1 MAKGPQGRQGSPKD
15 SEVKKLRKK
24 QFDTYMAE
32 KDAQSDKAERLQK
45 TYEGAS
51 PKIKSKLEKQFKG
64 VFNPQEMLSSSRRD
78 ATKTFMSKGGR
89 VNLRGGG
96 CAKRGVKKNAY
107 GKNS

>member
-1 MAKGPQGRQGSPKD
+1 MRKGPQGKLGPSKD
-15 SEVKKLRKK
+15 PEVKKLRKK

-32 KDAQSDKAERLQK
+32 KDAQFDKAKRLQK
-45 TYEGAS
+45 TYKGAS
-51 PKIKSKLEKQFKG
+51 PKIKAELDEKLKG
-64 VFNPQEMLSSSRRD
+64 VFNPEEMVASSRRD
-78 ATKTFMSKGGR
+78 AAKTFKTGGR

>member
-1 MAKGPQGRQGSPKD
+1 MRKGPQGKLGPSKD
-15 SEVKKLRKK
+15 PEVKKLRKK

-32 KDAQSDKAERLQK
+32 KGAQFDKAERLQK

-51 PKIKSKLEKQFKG
+51 PKIKAELEEKFKG
-64 VFNPQEMLSSSRRD
+64 VFNPEEMVASSRRD
-78 ATKTFMSKGGR
+78 AAKTFKTGGR

>member
-1 MAKGPQGRQGSPKD
+1 MGKGPQGKLGPSKD
-15 SEVKKLRKK
+15 PEVKKLRKK

-51 PKIKSKLEKQFKG
+51 PKIKAELDEKFKG
-64 VFNPQEMLSSSRRD
+64 VFNPEEMVASSRRD
-78 ATKTFMSKGGR
+78 AAKTFKTGGR
-89 VNLRGGG
+89 VNLRCGGF
-96 CAKRGVKKNAY
+96 AKRGVKKNAY